1 MMTNT
6 NTHQAAPLCAPAVP
20 ASYFVHRGAALFRR
34 DGAWQSA
41 PVDADGRIDWAEA
54 EDLAMPDLFE
64 FSEVLESLSIAMAIA
79 DQI

>member
-1 MMTNT
+1 MMTNAT
-6 NTHQAAPLCAPAVP
+6 THQAAQLCAPAVP

-41 PVDADGRIDWAEA
+41 PVDADGGIDWAEA

-64 FSEVLESLSIAMAIA
+64 FAEVLESLSIAMAIA

>member
-1 MMTNT
+1 MTSSI
-6 NTHQAAPLCAPAVP
+6 THQAEQLAAAVP
-20 ASYFVHRGAALFRR
+20 PSYLVHRGAALFRR

-41 PVDADGRIDWAEA
+41 PVDAAGRIDWAAA

-64 FSEVLESLSIAMAIA
+64 FSEVLESLSTAMAIA